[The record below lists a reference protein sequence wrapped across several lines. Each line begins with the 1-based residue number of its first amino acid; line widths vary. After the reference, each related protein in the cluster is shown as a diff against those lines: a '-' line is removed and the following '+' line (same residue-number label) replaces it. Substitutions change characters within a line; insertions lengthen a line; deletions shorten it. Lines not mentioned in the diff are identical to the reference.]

1 MARSIPVAALLIAL
15 AACTPGDGP
24 QTASAAGHSP
34 KTPAATPI
42 GPAQNCIP
50 LGQISES
57 RVRDD
62 WTIDF
67 RVGSRWYRNVLPQ
80 RCSGLGF
87 QQTFGYATSQA
98 QLCSVDIIT
107 VLQTGGGGGPR
118 GSCGLGQFQPVT
130 LAK

>member
-1 MARSIPVAALLIAL
+1 MVRSIPVAALLIAL

-24 QTASAAGHSP
+24 RSAGADGHSP

-42 GPAQNCIP
+42 GRAESCIP
-50 LGQISES
+50 LSQISES

-67 RVGSRWYRNVLPQ
+67 RVGSRWYRNTLPQ
-80 RCSGLGF
+80 RCYGLGF

-98 QLCSVDIIT
+98 QLCNVDVIT
-107 VLQTGGGGGPR
+107 VLQTGPGGGPR